1 MNSEAEDILVP
12 VFMTLDSIQ
21 GGLSEASS
29 KLVRY
34 WLRCKYSK
42 LHVVCSQLC
51 GCSKATLNAA
61 STVTRLC

>member
-1 MNSEAEDILVP
+1 MNSEAGPCLYDP
-12 VFMTLDSIQ
+12 RFNPR
-21 GGLSEASS
+21 GLSAASS

-42 LHVVCSQLC
+42 LHVVCTQLC
-51 GCSKATLNAA
+51 GCSKATLTAA